1 MIFYKH
7 SWGLVFWKSDTTSLS
22 HASPHMCTNKHTSLR
37 PIYFLG
43 IAVTT
48 PLHWL
53 LCKDISTRSREKC
66 SASWL
71 TQPWC
76 FWTQGTQWT
85 NDLLKTQISLSIS
98 NYFFFFFNI
107 KSKIFNVT
115 ARAHVI
121 GLQPH
126 GLFCSC
132 PPSFLHSTHTS
143 FCAGPRIGQAL
154 LNSCPLPR
162 MFFLSLWSCL
172 WKVF

>member
-1 MIFYKH
+1 MSF
-7 SWGLVFWKSDTTSLS
+7 KSLTPHPSHMLHHTCAQTHTDTQI
-22 HASPHMCTNKHTSLR
+22 PLR
-37 PIYFLG
+37 PIYFPG
-43 IAVTT
+43 IAVTI

-53 LCKDISTRSREKC
+53 LCKDVSTRSREKC

-76 FWTQGTQWT
+76 FWTQHTQWT
-85 NDLLKTQISLSIS
+85 NDLLKTQISLSIF

-115 ARAHVI
+115 ARSHVI
-121 GLQPH
+121 RLQPH

-143 FCAGPRIGQAL
+143 FCAGPRIGEAKLFSTHAL
-154 LNSCPLPR
+154 CLECFS
-162 MFFLSLWSCL
+162 FLSEVAFE
-172 WKVF
+172 KYIK